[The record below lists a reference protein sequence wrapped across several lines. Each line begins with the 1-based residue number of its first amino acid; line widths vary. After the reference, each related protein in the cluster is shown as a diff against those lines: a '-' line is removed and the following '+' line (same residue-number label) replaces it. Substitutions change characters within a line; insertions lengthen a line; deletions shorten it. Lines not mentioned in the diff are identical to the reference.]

1 MKISIIIPN
10 YNGQKLLEKNLPEV
24 EKLKTDEIIV
34 VDDASTDNSLGY
46 LSEKHKENL
55 SNAKK
60 GKIPLCVFTR
70 RSYKGKNNPMYGVHR
85 FGEKSPSWRGG
96 RVKDKYGYILIYK
109 PNHPFA
115 MYKKYVYEHR
125 LIIEKQIGRYL
136 KSTEIVH
143 HINSNCSDNRIENLK
158 LFSSNIEHL
167 NYHKYL
173 K

>member
-1 MKISIIIPN
+1 MPTGTYNRNKDNKGWFKKGFIPWN
-10 YNGQKLLEKNLPEV
+10 KDKKGLQIGW
-24 EKLKTDEIIV
+24 LK
-34 VDDASTDNSLGY
+34 GKH